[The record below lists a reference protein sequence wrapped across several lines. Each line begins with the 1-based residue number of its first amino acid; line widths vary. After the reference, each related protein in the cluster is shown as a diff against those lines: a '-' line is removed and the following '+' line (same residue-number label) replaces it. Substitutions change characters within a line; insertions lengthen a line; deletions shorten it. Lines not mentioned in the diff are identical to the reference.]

1 MEGKKN
7 WINGGDVGK
16 IKHAIVV
23 LVGDREGRNNVAE
36 SPFSAKYRT
45 SIDTTPAARIMC
57 VST

>member
-1 MEGKKN
+1 M
-7 WINGGDVGK
+7 GK